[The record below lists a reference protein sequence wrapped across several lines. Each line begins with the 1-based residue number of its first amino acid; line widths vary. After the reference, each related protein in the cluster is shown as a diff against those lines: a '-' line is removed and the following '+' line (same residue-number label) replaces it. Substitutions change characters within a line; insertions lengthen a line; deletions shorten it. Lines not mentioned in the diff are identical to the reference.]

1 MKEKIVQT
9 LAAIAGAVVSFF
21 SGIPPIMW
29 VLIAVMSLDYVT
41 GLICGAMGKSP
52 KTESG
57 GLSSKTAFLG
67 LMKKVLILCIV
78 LLASL
83 LDFAV
88 STGAGVQFAAVA
100 GATCLWFIASEG
112 VSILEN
118 AAEIGIPIPAV
129 LTRALEI
136 MQNKQGDT
144 NGADDTL

>member
-1 MKEKIVQT
+1 MKEKIIQT

-67 LMKKVLILCIV
+67 LMKKVLILCVV

-118 AAEIGIPIPAV
+118 AAEIGVPIPAM

-136 MQNKQGDT
+136 MQNNQHDS
-144 NGADDTL
+144 ADDTF

>member
-52 KTESG
+52 KTKNG
-57 GLSSKTAFLG
+57 GLSSETAFLG
-67 LMKKVLILCIV
+67 LMKKVLILCVV

-83 LDFAV
+83 LDYAV

-112 VSILEN
+112 VSIIEN
-118 AAEIGIPIPAV
+118 AAEIGVPIPTV

-136 MQNKQGDT
+136 MQNKQ
-144 NGADDTL
+144 DDTDETF